1 VDCFTKYLW
10 NSIQPSKHA
19 APMADTLLDNFEQEK
34 VIPQILQYDHE
45 KEFMD
50 KMAQVL
56 KEQKPIIIQS
66 VTMSNGIHV

>member
-1 VDCFTKYLW
+1 
-10 NSIQPSKHA
+10 
-19 APMADTLLDNFEQEK
+19 MADALLDNFEQEK

-45 KEFMD
+45 KELMA

-56 KEQKPIIIQS
+56 KEQKPITIQS